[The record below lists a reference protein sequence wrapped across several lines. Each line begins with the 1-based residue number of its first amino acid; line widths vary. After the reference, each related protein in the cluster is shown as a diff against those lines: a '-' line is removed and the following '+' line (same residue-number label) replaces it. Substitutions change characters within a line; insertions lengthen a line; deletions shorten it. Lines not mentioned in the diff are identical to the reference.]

1 MKKYLVKKTYTAL
14 EKAKSYQKG
23 YTEVWF
29 VGKNGSSYNKFCAYI
44 IEKCWSRKY
53 FAEKYIESDKDFH
66 QRMKE
71 EFWKID
77 YEIVEAEV
85 NG

>member
-1 MKKYLVKKTYTAL
+1 MKKYLVRKTYTAL
-14 EKAKSYQKG
+14 ENAKRYQKG
-23 YTEVWF
+23 HTEVWF
-29 VGKNGSSYNKFCAYI
+29 VGKNTSDKQLCDYI
-44 IEKCWSRKY
+44 IEKGWSRKY

-77 YEIVEAEV
+77 YEIVEVEV